1 MAKKKETIVPPE
13 WSYPV
18 EVEEIDDKPC
28 RFSIGAN
35 EEERGLL
42 AKRLDVETV
51 ELLEAKLEAVRKKGS
66 MVVHV
71 TGVLKARIT
80 QLCVVTTVPVLSII
94 EEKFEGWFANP
105 ADAVSFAKARRDKQI
120 EAGQNELP
128 VLSEADDPEPII
140 EGKIDLGELTTQY
153 LSLFIDPYPRAE
165 GAEYGGG
172 NAESQKSPEIRPN
185 PFAALAAWKDKQ
197 GGGEG

>member
-13 WSYPV
+13 WSYPIQT
-18 EVEEIDDKPC
+18 EEISDKV
-28 RFSIGAN
+28 RRYSISPN
-35 EEERGLL
+35 EEERALL
-42 AKRLDVETV
+42 AKRLDVVSVDT
-51 ELLEAKLEAVRKKGS
+51 LEAKLEVVRNKGS
-66 MVVHV
+66 MIVHV

-80 QLCVVTTVPVLSII
+80 QTCVVTTAPVVSDI
-94 EEKFEGWFANP
+94 EEEFRGWYADP
-105 ADAVSFAKARRDKQI
+105 AQAVSFAKARRDKQI

-140 EGKIDLGELTTQY
+140 DGQIDLGELTTQY

-165 GAEYGGG
+165 GVEYGGE

-197 GGGEG
+197 GGGDA

>member
-1 MAKKKETIVPPE
+1 MAKKKETNVPSE
-13 WSYPV
+13 WSYFV
-18 EVEEIDDKPC
+18 ETDEIDDKP
-28 RFSIGAN
+28 RRYSIAAN
-35 EEERGLL
+35 EEERALL
-42 AKRLDVETV
+42 AKRLDVV
-51 ELLEAKLEAVRKKGS
+51 SVDALEAKLEAVRKKGN

-71 TGVLKARIT
+71 SGVLKARIT
-80 QLCVVTTVPVLSII
+80 QLCVVTAVPVLSII
-94 EEKFEGWFANP
+94 EEEFEGWFANP

-128 VLSEADDPEPII
+128 VLNEADDPEPII

-172 NAESQKSPEIRPN
+172 DAESQKSPAIRPN

-197 GGGEG
+197 GGGES

>member
-1 MAKKKETIVPPE
+1 MAKKKETNVPSE
-13 WSYPV
+13 WSYFV
-18 EVEEIDDKPC
+18 ETDEIDDKP
-28 RFSIGAN
+28 RRYSIAAN
-35 EEERGLL
+35 EEERALL
-42 AKRLDVETV
+42 AKRLDVV
-51 ELLEAKLEAVRKKGS
+51 SVDALEAKLEAVRKKGN

-71 TGVLKARIT
+71 SGVLKARIT
-80 QLCVVTTVPVLSII
+80 QLCVVTAVPVLSII
-94 EEKFEGWFANP
+94 EEEFEGWFANP

-128 VLSEADDPEPII
+128 VLNEADDPEPII

-172 NAESQKSPEIRPN
+172 DAESQKSPEIRPN

-197 GGGEG
+197 GGGES